1 LRTIFYNMR
10 KLLYLLSILLFTS
23 TVFAQTGNIR
33 GFVYEKSSGEP
44 IMFCNVILKGTT
56 IGASTDINGMYNV
69 SKVKAG
75 NYTLMVTYI
84 GYDTSSV
91 NITLKSGKIL
101 TQNLE
106 ISESSVKLNEVR
118 ISAERTEMR
127 TEVKAAVIKITKQ
140 DMEMIPTIGG
150 EPDLAQYLQ
159 VIPGVV
165 FTGDQGGQLYIRG
178 GSPIQN
184 KVLLDGMTIYSPF
197 HSIGLFSVF
206 DTDIIRN
213 TDVYTG
219 GFNAEYG
226 GRISSIMDI
235 KTIDGNKKKFGG
247 KLSANTFSSKLFLEG
262 PLSKGGKSSFVF
274 SGKTS
279 YLDKS
284 SELLYKYPILYFDE
298 KGMPYSYTDLYGKY
312 SLQGNN
318 GSKVNV
324 FGFNFQDNVNYEGIS
339 ELDWTSKGI
348 GSEFILIPGGSP
360 VLIEGNFAYSS
371 YNMSVEEWDKTREE
385 SRFRESGINGF
396 NMGFDFTYFQPKGK
410 IKYGFDIHGFSTDF
424 TTYNSVNSKI
434 EQNENTSE
442 FSAYINY
449 QFSGTRFIIEPGFR
463 LQKYT
468 LGVSPEPRLGMKY
481 IASERM
487 RFKVS
492 SGHYSQNILS
502 TTSDRDV
509 ISLFSGIISSPEEI
523 PDQVDGTPYQKKFQK
538 ARHLIAGV
546 EYDISRKVDFQLEGY
561 IKDFTQLTNIN
572 RNMISNT
579 DDEFIIESGIA
590 KGVDALVKFKSK
602 KLYIWAVYSLGFIT
616 RNDGNR
622 TYHPHFDRRHN
633 VNFVTSYKFGK
644 NESWKADMRW
654 NLGSGFPFTQ
664 TQGFYENLTFADG
677 INTDYTSANG
687 ELGIKYAELNEGR
700 LPYYHRLDASISKS
714 IKLNK
719 SSILDMTF
727 SVTNAYNRENI
738 FYFNRVKYE
747 RVDQLPIM
755 PSFGASITF

>member
-1 LRTIFYNMR
+1 MR
-10 KLLYLLSILLFTS
+10 KLLLLLSISLFTTIAYS
-23 TVFAQTGNIR
+23 QTGNIR
-33 GFVYEKSSGEP
+33 GFVYDKSSGEP
-44 IMFCNVILKGTT
+44 IMFCNVILQGTT
-56 IGASTDINGMYNV
+56 IGASTDINGMYNI
-69 SKVKAG
+69 SKVLAG
-75 NYTLMVTYI
+75 DYSLMVTYI
-84 GYDTSSV
+84 GYDTSKV
-91 NITLKSGKIL
+91 NITLKQGKVV

-118 ISAERTEMR
+118 ISAERSEMK
-127 TEVKAAVIKITKQ
+127 TEVKAAAIKITKQ
-140 DMEMIPTIGG
+140 DMEMIPNIGG
-150 EPDLAQYLQ
+150 EPDLAQYMQ

-206 DTDIIRN
+206 DTDVIRN

-219 GFNAEYG
+219 GFSAEYG

-235 KTIDGNKKKFGG
+235 KTIDGNKKEFGG
-247 KLSANTFSSKLFLEG
+247 KVSANTFGSKLFVEG
-262 PLSKGGKSSFVF
+262 PLLDNGKSSFVF

-284 SELLYKYPILYFDE
+284 SEILYKEPILYFDD
-298 KGMPYSYTDLYGKY
+298 KGLPYSYTDLYGKF
-312 SLQGNN
+312 SLHGNN

-324 FGFNFQDNVNYEGIS
+324 FGFNFQDKVDYEGIS
-339 ELDWTSKGI
+339 ELNWTSQGI
-348 GSEFILIPGGSP
+348 GSEFILIPGNSP

-371 YNMSVEEWDKTREE
+371 YDISLDEEASPLRT
-385 SRFRESGINGF
+385 SGIDGF

-434 EQNENTSE
+434 EQKENTSE

-449 QFSGTRFIIEPGFR
+449 QFNTTRFIIEPGFR

-481 IASERM
+481 IASDRM

-492 SGHYSQNILS
+492 SGYYSQNILS

-509 ISLFSGIISSPEEI
+509 VNLFSGIISSPEEI
-523 PDQVDGTPYQKKFQK
+523 PDQADGNPYKNKFQK

-546 EYDISRKVDFQLEGY
+546 EYDISRRIDFQIEGY

-572 RNMISNT
+572 RNMTSNA
-579 DDEFIIESGIA
+579 DDEFIIESGVA
-590 KGVDALVKFKSK
+590 KGVDALLKFKSK
-602 KLYIWAVYSLGFIT
+602 KLYIWAVYSIGIIT
-616 RNDGNR
+616 RNDGEK
-622 TYHPHFDRRHN
+622 TYNPHFDRRHN
-633 VNFVTSYKFGK
+633 MNFVTSYKFGK
-644 NESWKADMRW
+644 NDSWKADMRW

-664 TQGFYENLTFADG
+664 TQGFYENLTFSDG
-677 INTDYTSANG
+677 INTDYSSTNG
-687 ELGIKYAELNEGR
+687 ELGIEYAELNEGR

-719 SSILDMTF
+719 NSELDMTL

-747 RVDQLPIM
+747 RVNQLPLM